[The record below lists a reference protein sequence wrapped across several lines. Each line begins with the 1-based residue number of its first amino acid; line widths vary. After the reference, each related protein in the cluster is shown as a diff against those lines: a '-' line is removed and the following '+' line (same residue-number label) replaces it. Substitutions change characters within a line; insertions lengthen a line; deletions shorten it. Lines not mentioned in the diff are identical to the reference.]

1 MSKNKFIKLH
11 SKEDNSVI
19 IARISKISLVTT
31 DNDYSGKMTTVYFDD
46 ENIDSITVN
55 ETPEKIY
62 QNIVELDNT
71 DFLKLHSSDDNAV
84 MIVNTE
90 IISVISQSEEDGKN
104 VTTMYFNNESIE
116 SASFN
121 ESPERIYKM
130 MEITNNDV
138 VVTTDNNE
146 TK

>member
-104 VTTMYFNNESIE
+104 VTTMYFNNES
-116 SASFN
+116 ASFN

-138 VVTTDNNE
+138 VVTSDNNE

>member
-55 ETPEKIY
+55 E
-62 QNIVELDNT
+62 NT
-71 DFLKLHSSDDNAV
+71 R
-84 MIVNTE
+84 
-90 IISVISQSEEDGKN
+90 EDLSKYCRVG
-104 VTTMYFNNESIE
+104 
-116 SASFN
+116 
-121 ESPERIYKM
+121 
-130 MEITNNDV
+130 
-138 VVTTDNNE
+138 
-146 TK
+146 

>member
-46 ENIDSITVN
+46 ENIDSIIVN

-71 DFLKLHSSDDNAV
+71 DFLKLHLSDDNAV

-138 VVTTDNNE
+138 VTSDNNE

>member
-71 DFLKLHSSDDNAV
+71 DFLKLH
-84 MIVNTE
+84 
-90 IISVISQSEEDGKN
+90 
-104 VTTMYFNNESIE
+104 
-116 SASFN
+116 
-121 ESPERIYKM
+121 
-130 MEITNNDV
+130 
-138 VVTTDNNE
+138 
-146 TK
+146 

>member
-1 MSKNKFIKLH
+1 MNKK
-11 SKEDNSVI
+11 K
-19 IARISKISLVTT
+19 
-31 DNDYSGKMTTVYFDD
+31 
-46 ENIDSITVN
+46 
-55 ETPEKIY
+55 
-62 QNIVELDNT
+62 
-71 DFLKLHSSDDNAV
+71 FLKLHSSDDNAV

-138 VVTTDNNE
+138 VVTSDNNE

>member
-62 QNIVELDNT
+62 L
-71 DFLKLHSSDDNAV
+71 
-84 MIVNTE
+84 
-90 IISVISQSEEDGKN
+90 
-104 VTTMYFNNESIE
+104 
-116 SASFN
+116 
-121 ESPERIYKM
+121 
-130 MEITNNDV
+130 
-138 VVTTDNNE
+138 
-146 TK
+146 